1 MVGFCSP
8 RTQWRLTLAGSLAFL
23 LCGGQASAQTTD
35 AFAEDVLRGMSAFLS
50 SVDAMTYRVHSSM
63 LEVSDGVNHEQSAV
77 ITVALRHPDRFLVDV
92 MSNEVHNRVLYDG
105 RQLRM
110 YHLVP
115 NFYAQTKATGSVDQ
129 ILDMIQK
136 KLGIDL
142 PLAELMSKSPYDKI
156 MVDVNSLSYL
166 GVEEVDG
173 VACHRLFFDQEKLQ
187 ANVWVENGI
196 RLVPRKIVF
205 EFDEPDGVS
214 IYTARIGDWDFAPH
228 LPNEV
233 FEQTPAADTVQIPFK
248 EVTQ

>member
-1 MVGFCSP
+1 VIEFCSLK
-8 RTQWRLTLAGSLAFL
+8 TQRGLTLAGVLAL
-23 LCGGQASAQTTD
+23 LLWGGQASAQETD
-35 AFAEDVLRGMSAFLS
+35 AFAEDVLRGMSSFLNS
-50 SVDAMTYRVHSSM
+50 ADAMTYRVHSTM
-63 LEVSDGVNHEQSAV
+63 LEVSDGVSHELSTV
-77 ITVALRHPDRFLVDV
+77 ITVALRRPDRFLVDV
-92 MSNEVHNRVLYDG
+92 LSNEVHNRVLYDG

-129 ILDMIQK
+129 ILDMIQM

-156 MVDVNSLSYL
+156 MMDVNALSYL

-173 VACHRLFFDQEKLQ
+173 VACHRLFFDQERFR
-187 ANVWVENGI
+187 ANMWIENGT
-196 RLVPRKIVF
+196 RLVPRRVVF

-214 IYTARIGDWDFAPH
+214 IFTARIGDWNFAPH

-233 FEQTPAADTVQIPFK
+233 FEQTPAADAVQIPFK